1 MKRNGLNGL
10 IRFSMRLPVLL
21 LLVLLLAA
29 ACGSSEEAGPTATPQ
44 PTPTPIDVAAIVKQ
58 ALEGQTGTQTGGV
71 TADEVAKAIQE
82 ALGSQTGITAQD
94 VATEI
99 AKALAAQPG
108 VTTDDVASAIASAL
122 SAQPGVSAADVAK
135 AIETALA
142 AQPGITEED
151 VESAIAKVLAEQG
164 PAPTAMPEP
173 TAMPGPGTE
182 PKFGGTPPIMLYA
195 PPFGDFLF
203 KGSAPTAVWSDPV
216 YNRMIEFNPETDDRN
231 DIRGDLAKEW
241 SVAGDGL
248 TYTFK
253 LHDNVKFQ
261 DGTPLTADDVLF
273 SWKAATD
280 CESIAIL
287 KEKDICPF
295 TSGTLRL
302 FTTYFDSAR
311 AIDSST
317 LELKTQF
324 TAPAFLTNFSQGE
337 MIVLPKHLIEAGT
350 FPSAASPQNVIGS
363 GPFKMKKH
371 TKDIGTQYEKNTDYF
386 KEGYPRWDGMNYFVL
401 TDNATIIAAWK
412 TEQVLMPATTGMNI
426 SFLEGVQ
433 LAKEMG
439 DRASFH
445 VAGPNAGMGLMINAK
460 VPEFDNDEVRKAFM
474 LIIHR
479 QPIIETL
486 SGGFYPIGFPIA
498 PDVYWFSLS
507 TAEVVK
513 FPGFRE
519 LNGQKHPDDI
529 AEAKRLFEKNG
540 LGAGFKVAITCRTIL
555 EYCKL
560 ATLIADQLR
569 RFMDWDTS
577 VDAGDPVVNIGRFNA
592 GDYQLGIM
600 ANSCGFPDPDSCLTS
615 AYALPTSGMR
625 RRAQFTSDEIIRIS
639 ELQTKEMDR
648 ATRLGYIREAEG
660 VLLNGQSAFP
670 YAYFLMNAIITNN
683 KIQNYHIAPGFSFQE
698 KQEHL
703 WCDPAC

>member
-1 MKRNGLNGL
+1 M
-10 IRFSMRLPVLL
+10 
-21 LLVLLLAA
+21 
-29 ACGSSEEAGPTATPQ
+29 
-44 PTPTPIDVAAIVKQ
+44 
-58 ALEGQTGTQTGGV
+58 
-71 TADEVAKAIQE
+71 AKAIQA
-82 ALGSQTGITAQD
+82 ALASQTGITTQD
-94 VATEI
+94 VASEI

-122 SAQPGVSAADVAK
+122 STQPGVSTEDVTKAIEAALATQPGLTEADVA
-135 AIETALA
+135 A
-142 AQPGITEED
+142 
-151 VESAIAKVLAEQG
+151 AIAKAIAELG
-164 PAPTAMPEP
+164 PLPTAMPNPTDTAGPSMEP
-173 TAMPGPGTE
+173 IY
-182 PKFGGTPPIMLYA
+182 GGTPPIMLYA

-216 YNRMIEFNPETDDRN
+216 YNRIIEFNPETQDRN
-231 DIRGDLAKEW
+231 DIRGDLAEEW
-241 SVAGDGL
+241 SVASDGL

-253 LHDNVKFQ
+253 LHENVKFQ
-261 DGTPLTADDVLF
+261 DGTPLTAEDVLF
-273 SWKAATD
+273 SWGLFVD
-280 CESIAIL
+280 CESVPAV
-287 KEKDICPF
+287 KDAGICPF
-295 TSGTLRL
+295 TSGQHKL
-302 FTTYFDSAR
+302 FSSYYDSAR
-311 AIDSST
+311 AIDDHT
-317 LELKTQF
+317 VELKTKF

-350 FPSAASPQNVIGS
+350 FPSAAKPDNLIGS
-363 GPFKMKKH
+363 GPFKMTQH
-371 TKDIGTQYEKNTDYF
+371 TKDVGTQYEKNTDYF
-386 KEGYPRWDGMNYFVL
+386 KEGYPRWDGMKYFVL
-401 TDNATIIAAWK
+401 TDNSTIIAAWK
-412 TEQVLMPATTGMNI
+412 TEQVLMPATTGMNV

-433 LAKEMG
+433 LSKEMG
-439 DRASFH
+439 DRATFH

-519 LNGQKHPDDI
+519 LNGEKHPDDI

-540 LGAGFKVAITCRTIL
+540 LGAGYKVAITCRQIL
-555 EYCKL
+555 EYCKI
-560 ATLIADQLR
+560 ATLMADQFR
-569 RFMDWDTS
+569 RFLDWDTS
-577 VDAGDPVVNIGRFNA
+577 VDAGDPVVNIQRFNA

-625 RRAQFTSDEIIRIS
+625 RRAHFTSDKIIEIS
-639 ELQTKEMDR
+639 DLQTKEMDR
-648 ATRLGYIREAEG
+648 DKRLAYIREAEQ
-660 VLLNGQSAFP
+660 VLLNGQSAFA
-670 YAYFLMNAIITNN
+670 YAYFLMNAIVVNT

>member
-1 MKRNGLNGL
+1 MKRNWSS
-10 IRFSMRLPVLL
+10 RFNIGFPISI
-21 LLVLLLAA
+21 LLVLLIAV
-29 ACGSSEEAGPTATPQ
+29 ACGTTEEAGPTATPQ
-44 PTPTPIDVAAIVKQ
+44 PTPTPIDVEAIVQQ
-58 ALEGQTGTQTGGV
+58 ALAGQTGGV
-71 TADEVAKAIQE
+71 SADDMAKAIQT
-82 ALGSQTGITAQD
+82 ALSSQTGITTQD
-94 VATEI
+94 VASEI

-122 SAQPGVSAADVAK
+122 STQPGVSTEDVTKAIQNALATQPGLTEADVA
-135 AIETALA
+135 A
-142 AQPGITEED
+142 
-151 VESAIAKVLAEQG
+151 AIAKAIAAQG
-164 PAPTAMPEP
+164 PIPTAMPNP
-173 TAMPGPGTE
+173 TDTAMSME
-182 PKFGGTPPIMLYA
+182 PIYGGTPPIMLYA

-231 DIRGDLAKEW
+231 DIRGDLAKNW
-241 SVAGDGL
+241 SVASDGL
-248 TYTFK
+248 TYTFE

-261 DGTPLTADDVLF
+261 DDTPLTAEDVLF

-295 TSGTLRL
+295 TSGTLKL
-302 FTTYFDSAR
+302 FSTYYESSR
-311 AIDSST
+311 AIDSKT
-317 LELKTQF
+317 LELKTKF

-337 MIVLPKHLIEAGT
+337 MIILPKHLIEAGT
-350 FPSAASPQNVIGS
+350 FPSAAQPDNVIGS
-363 GPFKMKKH
+363 GPFKMTKH
-371 TKDIGTQYEKNTDYF
+371 TKDVETQYEKNTDYF
-386 KEGYPRWDGMNYFVL
+386 KVGYPRWDGMKYFVL
-401 TDNATIIAAWK
+401 TDNSTIIAAWK

-439 DRASFH
+439 DRAEFH

-519 LNGQKHPDDI
+519 LNGEKHPDDI

-540 LGAGFKVAITCRTIL
+540 LGAGYKVAITCRQIL
-555 EYCKL
+555 EYCKI
-560 ATLIADQLR
+560 ATLMADQFR
-569 RFMDWDTS
+569 RFLDWDTS
-577 VDAGDPVVNIGRFNA
+577 VDAGDPVVNIQRFNA

-625 RRAQFTSDEIIRIS
+625 RRAHFTSDKIIEIS
-639 ELQTKEMDR
+639 GLQTKEMDR
-648 ATRLGYIREAEG
+648 DKRLGYIREAEQ
-660 VLLNGQSAFP
+660 VLLNGQSAFA
-670 YAYFLMNAIITNN
+670 YAYFLMNAIVVNT